1 MLGGLYFISVFLYRK
16 FYLNLKKKREAL
28 REELAPVI
36 SNFLFHTNEDPV
48 NEQKEYIKLKIAIRE
63 KLRYPEFRKTLG
75 EILYDLQKDV
85 SGEVRERLL
94 ILYRELEL
102 HHHSLERLN
111 SWRWEV
117 VSKGIRELTE
127 MEVEETFLL
136 IAKKINHRL
145 AVVRRQ
151 AELATVKLSPKG
163 INKIL
168 DTAKYPISEWQQ
180 LKIIEA
186 LGTIENFEPPRFKSW
201 LLSPNNDVVLFA
213 LRLMRHYNQNDAETA
228 IIELVKHKEDIIK
241 KEALECIK
249 YFGFTRNLS
258 SLKQIFS
265 GLSNGV
271 KIEVLN
277 VFGELGTDADLPFLY
292 HIKGIEQEYFVHSK
306 VLATINLILP
316 DSELP
321 TSDIE
326 KFKSELPKNL
336 EEVTVKGDD
345 EEIYNFVEWSKSITP
360 TKETPIETEDVTD
373 DMASSVSELDE
384 ETSDTL
390 DEHLGL
396 VSTSENDNTAVQPKS
411 FEDNYSNLDLDSR
424 EKLLDSIEDFGD
436 SREQEHLEVIV
447 EKEENSE
454 LRFRAFHILKRLQDF
469 KNRVNS
475 NDVEKKASEEEESF
489 NANEEGFLHESMH
502 SIFYRLFQKAA
513 DDNAKKILLVEM
525 QPVGDEK
532 EIPFLKR
539 LLRTEAK
546 TLHSTVKETL
556 SIIEKRLDYE
566 KDEPKIEEEHSPAKE
581 PSANENRISLEMF
594 SLYEEIGISP
604 AQDTLDF
611 EPDFELSGTIAE
623 RIEPKNPKDV

>member
-1 MLGGLYFISVFLYRK
+1 M
-16 FYLNLKKKREAL
+16 

-36 SNFLFHTNEDPV
+36 SNFLFHNNEDPV

-102 HHHSLERLN
+102 HHHSLDRLN

-186 LGTIENFEPPRFKSW
+186 LGTIEDFEPPRFKSW

-213 LRLMRHYNQNDAETA
+213 LRLMRHYNQNDAEPA

-249 YFGFTRNLS
+249 YFGFTRSLS

-292 HIKGIEQEYFVHSK
+292 HIKSIEQEYFVHSK

-326 KFKSELPKNL
+326 KFKSELPENL
-336 EEVTVKGDD
+336 EEVTIKGDD
-345 EEIYNFVEWSKSITP
+345 DEIYNFVEWSKSTIP
-360 TKETPIETEDVTD
+360 TKESSFESVNATEYT
-373 DMASSVSELDE
+373 SSNISELDK

-396 VSTSENDNTAVQPKS
+396 ISSSKHKDKAIEQNS
-411 FEDNYSNLDLDSR
+411 FEDNYSNLDLDSK

-454 LRFRAFHILKRLQDF
+454 LRFRAFNILKKLQDF
-469 KNRVNS
+469 KNRVNA
-475 NDVEKKASEEEESF
+475 NDTDLKETEDEELVP
-489 NANEEGFLHESMH
+489 NNEEGFLHESMH

-513 DDNAKKILLVEM
+513 DENAKKILLVEM
-525 QPVGDEK
+525 RLVGDEK

-539 LLRTEAK
+539 LLLTEVK
-546 TLHSTVKETL
+546 TLHPIIKETL

-566 KDEPKIEEEHSPAKE
+566 KDESKIEEEYNPVKE

-604 AQDTLDF
+604 SQGTIDF
-611 EPDFELSGTIAE
+611 EPDFEVTGTIAE
-623 RIEPKNPKDV
+623 KIEPKNPKDV